1 MRPRQWRSILWRD
14 TQAQTHFRSTQ
25 SQSVFAAPD
34 ILVRLKRMYLQRA
47 TDVGLGQFW
56 TPAGGLIPADGL
68 TPFAQFHGDKTIR
81 GGKIF
86 ADFTN
91 QSPND
96 AIKVQVWLIWAPAGT
111 VFPSTIMTPF
121 LNPLPV
127 TREFDVTHI
136 PDLKR
141 FGRVVMARETIL
153 LALQRPWHVEYRLK
167 PQKLDTL
174 VYEQGGG
181 QFYWLYALASYS
193 ETDTI
198 GNAVQVIFSY
208 SLSFAS
214 DVIATTL

>member
-25 SQSVFAAPD
+25 SGSLFGTADP
-34 ILVRLKRMYLQRA
+34 LVRLKRMYLQRA
-47 TDVGLGQFW
+47 EDVGLGQFW
-56 TPAGGLIPADGL
+56 TPAGGLIPTDGL
-68 TPFAQFHGDKTIR
+68 TPFATFHGDKTIR

-91 QSPND
+91 ISPVD
-96 AIKVQVWLIWAPAGT
+96 TIKVQAWLIWGPAGT
-111 VFPSTIMTPF
+111 VFPSGIMTPF
-121 LNPLPV
+121 LSPLPV

-136 PDLKR
+136 PDLAR

-153 LALQRPWHVEYRLK
+153 LPGQKPWHLEYRLK
-167 PQKLDTL
+167 PQKIDTL
-174 VYEQGGG
+174 VFDLGGS

-193 ETDTI
+193 EVDALVNTI
-198 GNAVQVIFSY
+198 QVIFSY

-214 DVIATTL
+214 DVIATTT